1 MKADFPQEGSNC
13 FSEDQRIELLSGY
26 IDSQLLPSE
35 RRQVEYWLDTDREF
49 KKKYLYLMH
58 IASSI
63 KAIPITTS
71 SSPEDIASRLF
82 ERVDKQNQ
90 VKKTK
95 ISIVLSLLTI
105 VSVCCLVPRYFV
117 SQEAMKI
124 EHGESLAIAL
134 NQPIIK
140 IPQ

>member
-1 MKADFPQEGSNC
+1 MISIPVSVGEMIDK
-13 FSEDQRIELLSGY
+13 LS
-26 IDSQLLPSE
+26 IL
-35 RRQVEYWLDTDREF
+35 
-49 KKKYLYLMH
+49 
-58 IASSI
+58 
-63 KAIPITTS
+63 
-71 SSPEDIASRLF
+71 
-82 ERVDKQNQ
+82 Q